1 VFLFAILLPAA
12 ALAQPNAFPVWERPA
27 AGVFLGA
34 SGNGDANSR
43 ASGADVGFVFD
54 TPVVFGYRVRADVSR
69 VAWRFGARDV
79 TGVLK
84 LNDTVT
90 LKSIRLGVARVWQL
104 SPRMAGYAGGGYGAY
119 RYEYATTPL
128 HNPWRGGTHLVAG
141 WEVVSQSQRY
151 ALDRLRNKLE
161 YTTVGFQLLPEKFT
175 LTELQEVYEAILG
188 KKMDKRN
195 FRRKLSLLKILK
207 PLPEYRRGGQRP
219 ARLFRFVAARFEKL
233 KDKGI
238 LFPF

>member
-1 VFLFAILLPAA
+1 MRTVHAFLFAILLPAA

-34 SGNGDANSR
+34 SGNGDQNSR
-43 ASGADVGFVFD
+43 ASGADVGLVFD

-79 TGVLK
+79 TGMLK
-84 LNDTVT
+84 MNDTVT
-90 LKSIRLGVARVWQL
+90 LKSVRLGVARVWQL

-128 HNPWRGGTHLVAG
+128 HNPWRGGMHLVAG

-151 ALDRLRNKLE
+151 ALDGEVRLHGIDGTGQPPVVSYVLFKLD
-161 YTTVGFQLLPEKFT
+161 
-175 LTELQEVYEAILG
+175 AALG
-188 KKMDKRN
+188 MKV
-195 FRRKLSLLKILK
+195 
-207 PLPEYRRGGQRP
+207 
-219 ARLFRFVAARFEKL
+219 RF
-233 KDKGI
+233 
-238 LFPF
+238 